1 MSSEDLALFIVR
13 SRLQLLA
20 RWRTCVHQEPNQ
32 GAVRL
37 EISDATLDDHL
48 PSLLDK
54 LADAIR
60 GRTTADVEP
69 EGIAHGHQRR
79 MLGYTVREILWEFRL
94 LRQII
99 MEATREQ
106 QRVQYSGTSEA
117 EFEEAQ
123 DRILD
128 IIDRSIAA
136 SVESYVKETED
147 ERNASTTRLE
157 ERTKELEQRTAS
169 LEEADRQKN
178 HFLAILSHELRNPL
192 SAIVSSAHLLS
203 RADLPGPF
211 GRARDIVARQARHQ
225 IRLLDDLLEVNRIA
239 TGKVQLQKVGIDFRD
254 AVRQAI
260 ESCAAAI
267 DAKKLRLDVTL
278 PEVPVLIHA
287 DPARMVQIVT
297 NLLTNAVKFTGPEGA
312 LSLNVQADDQQVILR
327 LEDHGIGISPEMLP
341 RIFEMF
347 AQADTSLERTSGGLG
362 VGLYLVKHL
371 IELHGGQV
379 EALSQ
384 GLHTGAT
391 FIVRL
396 PSLRRDQRPALA
408 SVPKSPRVGIVE
420 DNADSRVVLA
430 DILEGMGFT
439 VLTAEDGEEG
449 VRLAEQERLDAYI
462 IDIGL
467 PRMDGFE
474 VARRI
479 RQMPAADRAL
489 LIALS
494 GYGNADDKDRAAAAG
509 FDHHMTKP
517 ADFEVLERLL
527 RSVG

>member
-1 MSSEDLALFIVR
+1 MLED
-13 SRLQLLA
+13 
-20 RWRTCVHQEPNQ
+20 PNQ
-32 GAVRL
+32 GAARL
-37 EISDATLDDHL
+37 GIVDATLDDHL

-54 LADAIR
+54 LADSIR

-69 EGIAHGHQRR
+69 EGAAHGHQRR

-94 LRQII
+94 FRKTIV
-99 MEATREQ
+99 EVTREQ
-106 QRVQYSGTSEA
+106 QKAQHSRTSEE
-117 EFEEAQ
+117 EFEAAQ

-128 IIDRSIAA
+128 IIDRSMTA
-136 SVESYVKETED
+136 SAECYIRETED
-147 ERNASTTRLE
+147 ERNAAAARLE

-178 HFLAILSHELRNPL
+178 RFLAILSHELRNPL
-192 SAIVSSAHLLS
+192 SAIVAAAHLLS
-203 RADLPGPF
+203 RADLPAPL
-211 GRARDIVARQARHQ
+211 GRARDIVARQARYQ
-225 IRLLDDLLEVNRIA
+225 VRLLDDLLEVNRIA
-239 TGKVQLQKVGIDFRD
+239 TGKVQLKKVAIDFRD

-260 ESCAAAI
+260 ESCAGAI
-267 DAKKLRLDVTL
+267 DAKRLCMDVSLPKL
-278 PEVPVLIHA
+278 PVLIHA
-287 DPARMVQIVT
+287 DPTRMVQIVT
-297 NLLTNAVKFTGPEGA
+297 NLLTNAVKFTGPEGTI
-312 LSLNVQADDQQVILR
+312 SLDVHADDQQVILR

-341 RIFEMF
+341 RIFDMF
-347 AQADTSLERTSGGLG
+347 AQADTSLDRTSGGLG

-396 PSLRRDQRPALA
+396 PCLRRDQRPALS
-408 SVPKSPRVGIVE
+408 SVPKSPRIGIVE

-494 GYGNADDKDRAAAAG
+494 GYGNAEDKERAAKAG

-517 ADFEVLERLL
+517 ADLEVLERLL